1 VGGAAA
7 PAPPPE
13 AEYRDGPPP
22 GFSGGFGEASCHG
35 CHSEMELNDSRGK
48 AVLAGVPERY
58 APGQVY
64 PLTVT
69 LTRPGFAVGGFE
81 LTARFED
88 GGAQAGALAV
98 PPDQQGRLAVATD
111 RDVQYAYQRLPG
123 SERVAPDTARWTLL
137 WTAPAQGGAVQFNVA
152 SNAANQDESTSGDY
166 IYTTVARANPQGR

>member
-1 VGGAAA
+1 
-7 PAPPPE
+7 
-13 AEYRDGPPP
+13 
-22 GFSGGFGEASCHG
+22 
-35 CHSEMELNDSRGK
+35 
-48 AVLAGVPERY
+48 
-58 APGQVY
+58 
-64 PLTVT
+64 
-69 LTRPGFAVGGFE
+69 VGGFE